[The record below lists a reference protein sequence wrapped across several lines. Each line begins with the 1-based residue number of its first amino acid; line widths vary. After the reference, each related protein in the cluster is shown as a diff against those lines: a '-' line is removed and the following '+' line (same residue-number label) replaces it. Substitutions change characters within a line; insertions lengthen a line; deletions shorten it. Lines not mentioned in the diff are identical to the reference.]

1 MSSGLKLGVFFFEWH
16 IVGMSLDECN
26 HMKSAGPKGIDCL
39 WEGRLVDAWCESV
52 KVSLII
58 EGLLVLSYVKK
69 GVLKN

>member
-1 MSSGLKLGVFFFEWH
+1 
-16 IVGMSLDECN
+16 MSLDECN
-26 HMKSAGPKGIDCL
+26 HRKSAGPKEIDCL

-58 EGLLVLSYVKK
+58 EGLLFFSYVKK